1 MMIRSALRA
10 ALTALAVLP
19 FAVAPSFAFAK
30 PKPKSEEAAAP
41 AKKKSVA
48 LGVIEGKKNPD
59 VRGWVRDVIQG
70 NFELTDAEDFKVKT
84 DDASIAKMAKDLGV
98 EAVVIGKLEKGRLV
112 LSVRDG
118 ATGKQ
123 LKEIELKAPQGP
135 KLKAAVEKK
144 LPKQLYAAFGLST
157 PAEEAKKK
165 ALAKQEAEEAGAEE
179 EGGAAEE
186 SNAAE
191 GGAEEASASEE
202 GGSEAEPDKSEG
214 DKPAEPREATDT
226 PLDLRL
232 GLHFSK
238 RDFTFKDTLSQ
249 LLPNASVNI
258 PLRDYHAQ
266 LDLSLFLRAEFYPG
280 AMLGGQGMAAN
291 IGLAAGFDYGIPSKT
306 VYTPAGGAQLT
317 LKSNAQDWYVG
328 AKVRVPASPTL
339 GFGFFAGYGQQKYI
353 LKGDETA
360 PLVPD
365 VAYNSIRVAA
375 DVHATLGK
383 LFVEGQL
390 GARLVTSAGEL
401 GDKNIWFPHVAGRAV
416 DARLGLG
423 YQVTPLIAVVAS
435 GEFVRYGLDFNPLPD
450 NSPKVAGGAVDQYLG
465 GTLGARLTL
474 PGSPAVT
481 AE

>member
-19 FAVAPSFAFAK
+19 FAAAPSFAFAK
-30 PKPKSEEAAAP
+30 PKAKSEEAPAP

-48 LGVIEGKKNPD
+48 LGVIEGKKNPE

-70 NFELTDAEDFKVKT
+70 NFELTDAEDFKVKN

-179 EGGAAEE
+179 EGGAAEG
-186 SNAAE
+186 SAE
-191 GGAEEASASEE
+191 EAGGEEASASEE
-202 GGSEAEPDKSEG
+202 GGAETEPEKSDG
-214 DKPAEPREATDT
+214 DKPKEPRDATET
-226 PLDLRL
+226 PLDLRV

-249 LLPNASVNI
+249 LLPRASVNI

-266 LDLSLFLRAEFYPG
+266 LDLSVFLRAEFYPG

-291 IGLAAGFDYGIPSKT
+291 LGLAGGFDYGIPSKT
-306 VYTPAGGAQLT
+306 VYTPQGGSQLT

-328 AKVRVPASPTL
+328 LKLRVPVSAAFGL
-339 GFGFFAGYGQQKYI
+339 GFFGGYGQQKYI

-360 PLVPD
+360 ALVPD
-365 VAYNSIRVAA
+365 VTYNSIRVGA
-375 DVHATLGK
+375 DVHAALGK
-383 LFVEGQL
+383 VFIEGQL
-390 GARLVTSAGEL
+390 GVRLVTSAGEL
-401 GDKNIWFPHVAGRAV
+401 GDGKLWFDHVAGRAL

-450 NSPKVAGGAVDQYLG
+450 TATRVAGGAVDQYLG

-474 PGSPAVT
+474 PGSPAVS